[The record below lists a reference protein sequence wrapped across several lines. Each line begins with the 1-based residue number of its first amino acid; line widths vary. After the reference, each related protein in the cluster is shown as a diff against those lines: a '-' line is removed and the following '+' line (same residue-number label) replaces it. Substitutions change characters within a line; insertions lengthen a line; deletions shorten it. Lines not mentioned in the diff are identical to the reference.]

1 MASALATQLPA
12 RRTDLIVR
20 PIGEGGRYVVKLP
33 GTHNYFHLGE
43 EEHFLLSQLDGQQDG
58 EDVCA
63 AFESQ
68 FGEPLTE
75 EDLDGFVEMAR
86 EQGLLQASGGRE
98 PPDSANHADADG
110 RNQGAHAPSSP
121 ARQSILYWRKSI
133 IDPDRP
139 FTWLEP
145 RIRFFWT
152 RAFLIVSTGCIALAI
167 LILWTGRQQVATSFA
182 HALRWETLFLAWL
195 VMFAVGML
203 HESAHGLTCKHYGGE
218 VHEIGFLLMYFMP
231 CFYCNV
237 SDAWLF
243 REKSKRLWVTFAGGY
258 FELFLWA
265 LAVFVWR
272 VTVPDSLPNYL
283 AFIVVAGCGID
294 SLFNFNPLI
303 KLDGYYLLSDWL
315 EVPNLRKRSFDYT
328 MGRLR
333 WLLWGAARPH
343 AQPRG
348 RFLLGFG
355 LTSWVYS
362 LTFLLLMLVAIRHW
376 LSDSLGLLGLPVICV
391 LGFVSFRGLLGGL
404 FQEEFLTM
412 LWRRH
417 LRTAVWGT
425 SLAALVGVS
434 LLVPWTDRA
443 SGEFEVRART
453 HVELRAPVAGFL
465 RTVQFDEGQ
474 TVSQGCEIARLG
486 IPDLASRIT
495 RKEAE
500 LREAEA
506 ELRLLQAGPRAE
518 EIAQQQRRVD
528 AARAWRDVAERNLQR
543 QQDVLEQELIRFDR
557 LLEEYSA
564 ECDHAQQMLARY
576 EDLRSSDAISE
587 NQYADALKSHQVA
600 CARRGQTEAERRSRA
615 ALGTSMAESELA
627 EREKELAVE
636 QATLALLE
644 AGTRPEEIEA
654 AEATVERLR
663 EEVSSL
669 NDVNDR
675 LLIQCPSAGVI
686 TTCRLQEKTGDYFEE
701 GELICEVE
709 DARQLEIVIALD
721 EDQAARVQP
730 GQHVRLKARS
740 LPFEV
745 FEVEVERIAPRAAS
759 SIVQSTVNVYCRLDD
774 PDGAL
779 RSGMTGHAR
788 IDCGQ
793 ASVATV
799 FTTKCLRF
807 IRTEFWW

>member
-1 MASALATQLPA
+1 MSP
-12 RRTDLIVR
+12 LIVR
-20 PIGEGGRYVVKLP
+20 TTQSPRGFRG
-33 GTHNYFHLGE
+33 
-43 EEHFLLSQLDGQQDG
+43 
-58 EDVCA
+58 
-63 AFESQ
+63 
-68 FGEPLTE
+68 LTPP
-75 EDLDGFVEMAR
+75 AR
-86 EQGLLQASGGRE
+86 QKK
-98 PPDSANHADADG
+98 
-110 RNQGAHAPSSP
+110 
-121 ARQSILYWRKSI
+121 RQSILYWRRSI

-145 RIRFFWT
+145 KIRFFWT
-152 RAFLIVSTGCIALAI
+152 RAFLVFSAGCIALAI

-182 HALRWETLFLAWL
+182 HVLRWETLFLAWL

-243 REKSKRLWVTFAGGY
+243 REKSKRLWVTFAGRVFRAVPLGVGG
-258 FELFLWA
+258 LR
-265 LAVFVWR
+265 LAADR
-272 VTVPDSLPNYL
+272 CPTRLSNYL
-283 AFIVVAGCGID
+283 AFVLLSPSPA
-294 SLFNFNPLI
+294 STRFFNFNPLI

-315 EVPNLRKRSFDYT
+315 EIPNLRKRSFDYT

-362 LTFLLLMLVAIRHW
+362 LTFLLLMLVALRHW

-404 FQEEFLTM
+404 FKEEFLTM

-425 SLAALVGVS
+425 SLAGLVGVS

-443 SGEFEVRART
+443 AGEFEVRART

-465 RTVQFDEGQ
+465 RSVQFEEGQ
-474 TVSQGCEIARLG
+474 NVSQGCEIARLG
-486 IPDLASRIT
+486 IPDLVSRIT

-543 QQDVLEQELIRFDR
+543 QQDVLEQEMIRFDR

-564 ECDHAQQMLARY
+564 ESNHAQQLLDRY
-576 EDLRSSDAISE
+576 DDLRRAAAISE
-587 NQYADALKSHQVA
+587 NQYADALKTHQVA

-627 EREKELAVE
+627 EREKELTVE
-636 QATLALLE
+636 EATLALLQ
-644 AGTRPEEIEA
+644 AGTRSEEIEA
-654 AEATVERLR
+654 AQATVERLR
-663 EEVSSL
+663 EQVSSL
-669 NDVNDR
+669 NDVSDR
-675 LLIQCPSAGVI
+675 LLIQSTTAGVI
-686 TTCRLQEKTGDYFEE
+686 TTCRLREKIGNYFEE
-701 GELICEVE
+701 GELICVVE

-730 GQHVRLKARS
+730 GQRVRLKARS
-740 LPFEV
+740 LAFEV
-745 FEVEVERIAPRAAS
+745 FEVEVERIAPRAATGE
-759 SIVQSTVNVYCRLDD
+759 VQSNVNVYCRLND
-774 PDGAL
+774 PGGVL

-788 IDCGQ
+788 IDCGR
-793 ASVATV
+793 ASIATV
-799 FTTKCLRF
+799 VSTKCLRF